1 MSRPARFP
9 FEEDAMRMRSGLAPF
24 AAAVA
29 VALLGLTTQAND
41 AVAGPEWTRL
51 RSPNFTLE
59 GNVPERDL
67 RAVARRFEQFREV
80 LNRLL
85 PNASLVT
92 PTPLSVV
99 VFAYNRDFKPV
110 LPLFNG
116 KPIEAA
122 GYALTS
128 PVGTSITLCLEY
140 DERAYPVIYHEY
152 GHLLISNAV
161 PHLPVWASE
170 GLAEYYKTFE
180 LSADGRK
187 ALVGSPPTAS
197 ELSQLQGRNLIPMSD
212 LLSAGHDSELYN
224 VSKNRGRFYLQSWA
238 LVHYLL
244 LGSPARKGQ
253 FDQFINRVAAG
264 APPAEAFKA
273 TVTGADTL
281 DAELTQYVS
290 NLTFGAVQYTFKE
303 KVAGDRAYTVE
314 KMIPADAEC
323 ALGHLLL
330 QQRRYTE
337 SGARFAAALKA
348 DPKASSAHT
357 GMGLIELNQ
366 GRALEALPALRKG
379 VEFGGDSVLAHYSL
393 GLAAL
398 RCRSAECAAQ
408 QAGNEAARRAFQRAV
423 ELLPDF
429 PDALSYLGY
438 TEMATGGSLADAEKH
453 LTAAI
458 RLIPGREDYRFNLA
472 QVYMRGQQFEQA
484 QALLGPI
491 AASPDATQ
499 SAQAREV
506 LGRLATMK
514 NAAAT
519 ARAVS
524 SLQAAPPSPAS
535 SDPPGAAGAASTGA
549 PNYVPLY
556 RKTLEGERRIEGTLV
571 SIECPRS
578 GIVLV
583 LRDTAASHRFAVPSF
598 DKVEF
603 IPYRDDLKG
612 SITCGPQAEGLRVYV
627 TFRPPAAGGA
637 PPVSGVEG
645 VVIAVE
651 FLPKAK

>member
-1 MSRPARFP
+1 
-9 FEEDAMRMRSGLAPF
+9 MRVRSASAPF
-24 AAAVA
+24 AAAA
-29 VALLGLTTQAND
+29 AMALLGLTVQARD
-41 AVAGPEWTRL
+41 ALAGPEWTRL

-92 PTPLSVV
+92 PTPLTVV

-128 PVGTSITLCLEY
+128 PVGTSITICLEY
-140 DERAYPVIYHEY
+140 NERAYPVIYHEY

-197 ELSQLQGRNLIPMSD
+197 ELSQLQGRYLIPMSD

-264 APPAEAFKA
+264 APAAEAFNA
-273 TVTGADTL
+273 TVTGAERL

-290 NLTFGAVQYTFKE
+290 NLTFGAIQYTFQE
-303 KVAGDRAYTVE
+303 KVAGDRAYTAERMV
-314 KMIPADAEC
+314 PADVEC
-323 ALGHLLL
+323 VLGHLLL
-330 QQRRYTE
+330 RQGRYDE
-337 SGARFAAALKA
+337 ALARFAAALKL
-348 DPKASSAHT
+348 DPKAWSPHT
-357 GMGLIELNQ
+357 GMGLIDLNQ

-379 VEFGGDSVLAHYSL
+379 VEFGGDSVLAQYSL

-398 RCRSAECAAQ
+398 RCRSAECEAQ
-408 QAGNEAARRAFQRAV
+408 QAGYEAARKAFQRSV

-429 PDALSYLGY
+429 PDALSFLGY
-438 TEMATGGSLADAEKH
+438 TELATGGSLADAEKH
-453 LTAAI
+453 LKAAI
-458 RLIPGREDYRFNLA
+458 ELLPRREDYRFNLA
-472 QVYMRGQQFEQA
+472 QVYLRGQQFEQA

-491 AASPDATQ
+491 AASPDPSQ
-499 SAQAREV
+499 RAQAREM
-506 LGRLATMK
+506 LGRLAAMK

-519 ARAVS
+519 ARAVN
-524 SLQAAPPSPAS
+524 SLQAPPPPPSS
-535 SDPPGAAGAASTGA
+535 TDASTDSGRPPTSPA
-549 PNYVPLY
+549 KLVPLY
-556 RKTLEGERRIEGTLV
+556 RKTLDGERRFEGTLV

-578 GIVLV
+578 GVVIVAS
-583 LRDTAASHRFAVPSF
+583 DTAGTHRFAVPSF
-598 DKVEF
+598 DKVQF
-603 IPYRDDLKG
+603 ITYRDDLKG
-612 SITCGPQAEGLRVYV
+612 SITCGPQAAGLQIYLTHRQ
-627 TFRPPAAGGA
+627 PAAGEA
-637 PPVSGVEG
+637 PLAAGLEG
-645 VVIAVE
+645 IAVAVE
-651 FLPKAK
+651 MLPKDK